1 MRRSGI
7 DEKEIKMKRFFVAAL
22 MLFISHIATAETV
35 AIPGGAGNKFLV
47 IVQGG
52 PGDSDARRLYEA
64 MNVDAVEGASL
75 FEKTISFSVGGQT
88 DVFKLSCRISKTSEA
103 QSCTLQVFPSPWTK
117 IDRGAFLLSMSG
129 TSEAGKIRDQFA
141 APMTGNDIYRSTNNA
156 LVIQTRKVAPNH
168 VDFSIGFRD

>member
-1 MRRSGI
+1 
-7 DEKEIKMKRFFVAAL
+7 MKSFFVAAL
-22 MLFISHIATAETV
+22 MIFISHIAAAETI

-64 MNVDAVEGASL
+64 MNVDAVEGAIL

-88 DVFKLSCRISKTSEA
+88 DVFRLSCRISKTSEA
-103 QSCTLQVFPSPWTK
+103 QSCTLQVFPSPWTE

-129 TSEAGKIRDQFA
+129 TAEAGKIRNQFV
-141 APMTGNDIYRSTNNA
+141 APMTGDDIYRSTNNA
-156 LVIQTRKVAPNH
+156 LVIQTRKTASNH
-168 VDFSIGFRD
+168 VDFSIGFRN